1 MLSNYGFHEI
11 SVKDDINQ
19 LSIDKKDDF
28 VARLT
33 SSLND
38 SIMDKHIKSMHDD
51 NKFFETVSRKI
62 NQFDDGFST
71 FDLIPAEFGS
81 T

>member
-11 SVKDDINQ
+11 SVKDVINQ

-33 SSLND
+33 DSLNG
-38 SIMDKHIKSMHDD
+38 SIMDNHIKSMHDD

-62 NQFDDGFST
+62 NQFDEDFNT